1 MYVCAHATA
10 SSTPP
15 PPPPTTTMSC
25 THSPCQTTPCT
36 TRLVRKPTHVYI
48 LPTTRQSMLGC
59 TPPTPMLHVHVHY
72 HNHSLPR
79 SLILCTHVHVHFYVS
94 RLSPLRRVL
103 ATSDALL
110 CPLIL
115 THILATC
122 GRLCHLIFCQKS
134 RFFFTRKPANHMT
147 EFSKIS
153 QVKSA
158 E

>member
-15 PPPPTTTMSC
+15 PTTTTTMSC

-59 TPPTPMLHVHVHY
+59 TPPTPMLHVHVHVHY

-122 GRLCHLIFCQKS
+122 GRRLCHLIFCQKS
-134 RFFFTRKPANHMT
+134 RFFLLENPQ
-147 EFSKIS
+147 II
-153 QVKSA
+153 
-158 E
+158 